1 MLGKKKQ
8 QNFYENNTIQSNR
21 IEDNVKKISKSYF
34 QNLWLNVV
42 SAKKEVVK
50 MH

>member
-1 MLGKKKQ
+1 MLGKKNQ
-8 QNFYENNTIQSNR
+8 QNFYENNAIQSNR

-34 QNLWLNVV
+34 QNLWLNAV